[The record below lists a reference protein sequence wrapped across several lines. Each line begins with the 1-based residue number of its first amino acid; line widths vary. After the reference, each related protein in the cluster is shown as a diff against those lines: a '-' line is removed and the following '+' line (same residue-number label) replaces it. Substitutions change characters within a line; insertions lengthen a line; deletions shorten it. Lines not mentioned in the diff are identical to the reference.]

1 MLIVFGYVMKLL
13 FFIVTGIT
21 IPAIPTYGQ
30 IYDTQI
36 KHLII
41 QKAGQLDYQ
50 AMTFTPALR
59 IDYNFYKIT
68 ALQVTDSV
76 SDGVNIKYANPF
88 TENLFEKCHFVRN
101 LGNGFLTRS
110 PFLKITE
117 STMNDNQKGGFV
129 YDPFFTEYEALS
141 VRNFL
146 HQSRMVYFQTRDYQ
160 LGDNSMAFIISQ
172 PGIQAENRTYTM
184 QLSVNSSNYR
194 ITLQLLDYNPLTNVE
209 KVTIYNSNRNG
220 ISPTTVKWEIEE
232 DLVDFPITSKGDNY
246 LTIQVVV
253 RGVRS
258 GRLAFAAHSRKLIK
272 L

>member
-1 MLIVFGYVMKLL
+1 M
-13 FFIVTGIT
+13 
-21 IPAIPTYGQ
+21 
-30 IYDTQI
+30 
-36 KHLII
+36 II

-146 HQSRMVYFQTRDYQ
+146 HQNRMVYFGTRDFQ

-184 QLSVNSSNYR
+184 QLSVSSSNYR
-194 ITLQLLDYNPLTNVE
+194 ITLQILDYNPLTNVE
-209 KVTIYNSNRNG
+209 KVTIYNSNRNS
-220 ISPTTVKWEIEE
+220 ISPTKVKWEIEE